1 MSGSAYY
8 KKEMNQDV
16 HDDTVSKL
24 LQIVIWYIFYD
35 LRDRDAGPGQNL
47 PNTSPGS
54 APVQASSLK
63 LSGYL
68 QKYILREVKKF
79 QSSSCY
85 SL

>member
-1 MSGSAYY
+1 M
-8 KKEMNQDV
+8 

-35 LRDRDAGPGQNL
+35 LRDRDEGPGQNL

-63 LSGYL
+63 LSVNL
-68 QKYILREVKKF
+68 QNIFREKSKSFNALAVTVSEIFAKET
-79 QSSSCY
+79 
-85 SL
+85 